1 MHAQNKPRTALVTGG
16 SRGIGAATAIML
28 ARDGFDIWLNYR
40 SNHQKASV
48 VKDSIEILGRKCQL
62 LPFDVA
68 DPEAAFLAL
77 EPVLEKETPFAVINN
92 AGYAADKLM
101 LTMDYH
107 DDWRKVLDVHLDGF
121 FLVTKL
127 ALEKMLRKRSGRI
140 VNIVSTAGQ
149 SGMPGQTNYAAAKSG
164 LIGATKSLAQEMG
177 KRNILVNAVAPGF
190 IETDMTTDLPWKEML
205 PRVPLN
211 RIGQPEEVAGA
222 VSFLCSDKA
231 SYITGQVI
239 AVNGGIYM

>member
-1 MHAQNKPRTALVTGG
+1 MHAQNKPLIALVTGG

-28 ARDGFDIWLNYR
+28 AQDGFDIWLNYR
-40 SNHQKASV
+40 SNHQKAAA
-48 VKDSIEILGRKCQL
+48 VKDSIEGLGRECL
-62 LPFDVA
+62 PLPFDVV
-68 DPEAAFLAL
+68 DPEAVTSAL
-77 EPVLEKETPFAVINN
+77 EPLLEKATPFAVINN
-92 AGYAADKLM
+92 AGYAADNLL
-101 LTMDYH
+101 LTMDFQ
-107 DDWRKVLDVHLDGF
+107 DDWKKILDVHLDGF

-127 ALEKMLRKRSGRI
+127 ALAKMLRKRRGRV

-149 SGMPGQTNYAAAKSG
+149 SGMAGQVNYATAKSG

-190 IETDMTTDLPWKEML
+190 IQTDMTKDLPLDNIL
-205 PRVPLN
+205 PKVPLN
-211 RIGQPEEVAGA
+211 RIGQPDEVAGV

-231 SYITGQVI
+231 SYVTGQVI